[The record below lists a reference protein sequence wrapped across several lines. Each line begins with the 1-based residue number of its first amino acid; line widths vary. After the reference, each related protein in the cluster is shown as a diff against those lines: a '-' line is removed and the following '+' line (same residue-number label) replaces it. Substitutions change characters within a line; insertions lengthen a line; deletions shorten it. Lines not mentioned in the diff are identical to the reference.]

1 MWYNMGAMRKTGM
14 RRDEMQDLR
23 QILSQR
29 LRDARRSRSYTRFD
43 LARKAGIR
51 ENYIILYENGR
62 RLPNLKNLQRIA
74 DALEVSA
81 DYLLGLE
88 GASEAHDSA
97 PSKGGEQ
104 HADH

>member
-14 RRDEMQDLR
+14 RRDGMQDLR
-23 QILSQR
+23 QIFSQR
-29 LRDARRSRSYTRFD
+29 LRDARRTKSYTRFD
-43 LARKAGIR
+43 LAREAGIR

-74 DALEVSA
+74 DALGVSA

-104 HADH
+104 RR